1 MNWLLLWS
9 VLVVSALSLLAV
21 LALLL
26 LRAGKHAVDRVAV
39 AGDRMRAAQEQ
50 ALPPHLSEV
59 RPVDVDGGAAAKAQL
74 REVRRVNAVRRVE
87 RRQLRRQAAWD
98 RWLSGRLRSVSASG
112 SRHTSGKN
120 PVREVR

>member
-39 AGDRMRAAQEQ
+39 VGDRMRAAQEQ
-50 ALPPHLSEV
+50 ALPPHLNEV
-59 RPVDVDGGAAAKAQL
+59 RPVDVDGVPQ
-74 REVRRVNAVRRVE
+74 
-87 RRQLRRQAAWD
+87 
-98 RWLSGRLRSVSASG
+98 
-112 SRHTSGKN
+112 
-120 PVREVR
+120 

>member
-1 MNWLLLWS
+1 MVGSRCQRAELAGRS
-9 VLVVSALSLLAV
+9 CLAV
-21 LALLL
+21 I
-26 LRAGKHAVDRVAV
+26 AGWETRSRSGGSS
-39 AGDRMRAAQEQ
+39 GDRMRAAQEQ
-50 ALPPHLSEV
+50 ALPPHLNEV
-59 RPVDVDGGAAAKAQL
+59 RPVDVDGGAAVKAQL

-98 RWLSGRLRSVSASG
+98 RWLSGQLRSVSASG